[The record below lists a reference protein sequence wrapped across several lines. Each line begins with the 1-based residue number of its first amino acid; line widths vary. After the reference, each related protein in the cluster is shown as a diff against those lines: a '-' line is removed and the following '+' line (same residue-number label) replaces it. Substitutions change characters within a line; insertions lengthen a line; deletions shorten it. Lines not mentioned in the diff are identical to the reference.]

1 MPDIVTVNVSLLT
14 PPPPAT
20 LQQTG
25 AFISAGGTRYPPNTL
40 NLITTMSDLTPH
52 IVPAQPIATIT
63 WLSGV
68 ATVTTSTP
76 HGMQIGDHLYV
87 IIAGTTP
94 AAYGGGNKAITVT
107 GASAF
112 TYSLPADPGGP
123 ATVKGTWQPY
133 DAVEITA
140 MAKTFFAQGVAQSVY
155 VMELG
160 IDDDV
165 GAIAKLTTWLQN
177 NPLRVYGFLF
187 PRWWQNQ
194 QSLINLAK
202 AYSSTTSMLYFWVT
216 TTPTS
221 YSGWLNIKSVVLMI
235 EAPSLAASPSMQ
247 TNEFSLAAAFY
258 HALAYRPSN
267 TNRVAPFCF
276 SYCIATTP
284 YPTASNA
291 VQLAT
296 YKSVGINVIATAAE
310 GGLANSMIEWGV
322 TGDLRDYT
330 YWYSIDYTTIN
341 AKLNL
346 ANEVIQG
353 SNNPV
358 NPLYYNQ
365 QGVNRL
371 ASRLAQQMSS
381 EVTYGLAEGTVIQ
394 TGFDSVE
401 LANNLDNNLLPGR
414 IIINAIPFVDYVT
427 ANPSD
432 YRTGIYRGL
441 TIVYIPARGFTQIV
455 LNVIASD
462 FLNV

>member
-25 AFISAGGTRYPPNTL
+25 AFVSVGGTNYPPNTL
-40 NLITTMSDLTPH
+40 NLITTMADLVPH
-52 IVPAQPIATIT
+52 IIPPRPIATIT
-63 WLSGV
+63 WAGGI
-68 ATVTTSTP
+68 ATYTTSTP
-76 HGMQIGDHLYV
+76 HGMQIGDTLV
-87 IIAGTTP
+87 VATIGAIPAG
-94 AAYGGGNKAITVT
+94 YNQINNITVT

-112 TYSLPADPGGP
+112 TRSIPADPGGP
-123 ATVKGTWQPY
+123 ATTKGTWQPY
-133 DAVEITA
+133 DSAEITN

-155 VMELG
+155 VLELG
-160 IDDDV
+160 INDDA
-165 GAIAKLTTWLQN
+165 GAIGVLTTWLQN
-177 NPLRVYGFLF
+177 NPLRVYGLLF
-187 PRWWQNQ
+187 PRWWNG
-194 QSLINLAK
+194 STALLNLAK
-202 AYSSTTSMLYFWVT
+202 AYSSTTSMLYFWITVPIT
-216 TTPTS
+216 NYGP
-221 YSGWLNIKSVVLMI
+221 WMNLKSVFMLA
-235 EAPSLAASPSMQ
+235 EAPAGATPFGVLQ
-247 TNEFSLAAAFY
+247 NEFSLAAAFY

-276 SYCIATTP
+276 SYTIATTP
-284 YPTASNA
+284 YPTVSNA
-291 VQLAT
+291 VLLAT
-296 YKSVGINVIATAAE
+296 LKSVGVNVIATAAE

-322 TGDLRDYT
+322 TADLRDYT

-341 AKLNL
+341 SKLNL

-365 QGVNRL
+365 QGINRL
-371 ASRLAQQMSS
+371 QGRLAQQMAS
-381 EVTYGLAEGTVIQ
+381 EVTYGLAEGTVIH
-394 TGFDSVE
+394 TEFDSVE
-401 LANNLDNNLLPGR
+401 LANALDNNALPAR
-414 IIINAIPFVDYVT
+414 IIVNAIPFVDYVT